1 MLAHGIIDMALLGSL
16 APLQQDSFSTQVI
29 TRAPIQI
36 IVAPDHPLATRTTG
50 VSFQD
55 LKKEPFITLANEY
68 VHAQAFHQVSQ
79 AAGVRPKVVFKTHD
93 VHVLKTLVAKN
104 SGISF
109 LTTLALE
116 PQDHLVALPL
126 LDLGA
131 PEFIISVATRANR
144 LLSPYGQE
152 LWGLLADEHD

>member
-16 APLQQDSFSTQVI
+16 A
-29 TRAPIQI
+29 
-36 IVAPDHPLATRTTG
+36 TRTTG
-50 VSFQD
+50 VSFQN
-55 LKKEPFITLANEY
+55 LKKEPFIILANEY
-68 VHAQAFHQVSQ
+68 VHAQAFHQVSR

-93 VHVLKTLVAKN
+93 VHVLKNLVAKN

-116 PQDHLVALPL
+116 TQDHLVALPL

-131 PEFIISVATRANR
+131 PKFIISVATRAKT
-144 LLSPYGQE
+144 YGIY
-152 LWGLLADEHD
+152 